1 MGCNSIGDRGFMRIL
16 ITGGA
21 GFIGSHLAERL
32 LNEGHQ
38 VHIIDNLS
46 TGKLENIETFKDNPR
61 FSYTIGSILNRE
73 VLEKLISQSEQI
85 YHLAAAVGV
94 KYIIENPLISLK
106 TNIAGTDNV
115 LELANK
121 YKCKVL
127 ITSTSE
133 VYGKSEQLPFNESA
147 DRLMGPTQISRWGYA
162 TSKAVDEFYAL
173 AFFRE
178 KKLPVVI
185 ARCFNTVGPRQT
197 GQYGMVL
204 PKFVK
209 AALLDQ
215 PIIIYGSGKQTRCF
229 ADVTDVVD
237 AFLALMA
244 EKKCEGEIF
253 NVGTTEAISIED
265 LAKMVR
271 EKCGSKSK
279 IEYMA
284 YEDAFEEGFEDMM
297 HRMPDLGKIKEYIG
311 YEPKINLDQ
320 IIQRM
325 IEYYEN

>member
-1 MGCNSIGDRGFMRIL
+1 MHIL

-32 LNEGHQ
+32 LKDGHQ
-38 VHIIDNLS
+38 VEIIDNLS
-46 TGKLENIETFKDNPR
+46 TGRLENIESFKDHPN
-61 FSYTIGSILNRE
+61 FKYTVGSILNRNL
-73 VLEKLISQSEQI
+73 LESMIARNEQV

-94 KYIIENPLISLK
+94 KYIIENPLLSLK
-106 TNIAGTDNV
+106 TNIVGTDNV
-115 LELANK
+115 LELTNK

-133 VYGKSEQLPFNESA
+133 VYGKSDKLPFTETS

-162 TSKAVDEFYAL
+162 FSKSIDEFYAL

-229 ADVTDVVD
+229 ADVIDVVD
-237 AFLALMA
+237 AFIRLME

-253 NVGTTEAISIED
+253 NVGTTEVISIED
-265 LAKMVR
+265 LALKVKEM
-271 EKCGSKSK
+271 CNSKSK

-284 YEDAFEEGFEDMM
+284 YEDAYEEGFEDMM
-297 HRMPDLGKIKEYIG
+297 HRMPDLTKIKEYIN
-311 YEPKINLDQ
+311 YEPKIHLDE

-325 IEYYEN
+325 IAYYEN